1 MQVPPAFEGAVKL
14 IRRFSDHVQ
23 AKLVQEFEE
32 QGEDP
37 NTFEPSQRLRG
48 DHKLLSMAETDCSNA
63 IEAALCPFSASQ
75 HRDTVMLTQAINS
88 FVQIQALGSV

>member
-1 MQVPPAFEGAVKL
+1 MQVQPAFEGAVKL
-14 IRRFSDHVQ
+14 TRRFSDHVQ
-23 AKLVQEFEE
+23 AKLVQEFED

-37 NTFEPSQRLRG
+37 DTFDPSQRLRG
-48 DHKLLSMAETDCSNA
+48 DHKLLSMAETDCSNTN
-63 IEAALCPFSASQ
+63 ETVLRPFSQ

>member
-1 MQVPPAFEGAVKL
+1 MK
-14 IRRFSDHVQ
+14 
-23 AKLVQEFEE
+23 EFED

-48 DHKLLSMAETDCSNA
+48 DYKLLSMAETDCLNA
-63 IEAALCPFSASQ
+63 IEAALCPFSAS
-75 HRDTVMLTQAINS
+75 QAINS